1 MSFTYSGDLDKGVS
15 VAVNCAQAAGSYDL
29 LTAVGDVMIMMQKYY
44 QITAGATFTSLAI
57 QTDDSTPA
65 VLLSAAE
72 GAVAN
77 LTLNKNIISTTTNAP
92 VILKS
97 GKKIRMT
104 LVGATGTGTGTLA
117 VMYVP
122 LTSGATLV

>member
-1 MSFTYSGDLDKGVS
+1 MSFTYQGDLDKGVS

-29 LTAVGDVMIMMQKYY
+29 LTATGDVLVMLQRYY
-44 QITAGATFTSLAI
+44 QITAGATFTALSI
-57 QTDDSTPA
+57 QTDDTTAA

-77 LTLNKNIISTTTNAP
+77 LTAAKNITSATTNTP
-92 VILKS
+92 IILKS

-104 LVGATGTGTGTLA
+104 LSGSTGTGTGTLA
-117 VMYVP
+117 VFYVP
-122 LTSGATLV
+122 LTSGAFLA